1 MKGIN
6 EFENDPNF
14 VSLGYTLSN
23 ADNQADFVLNRL
35 DDGICSGRRW
45 DIEYSC
51 VRLSFAHGLEGE
63 KKSEEKV
70 RTTLR

>member
-35 DDGICSGRRW
+35 DDGICS
-45 DIEYSC
+45 
-51 VRLSFAHGLEGE
+51 
-63 KKSEEKV
+63 
-70 RTTLR
+70 